1 MAVRDLSCK
10 FRVSA
15 TCPDGVIEA
24 YESIEEDWFCV
35 GVQWHPESN
44 TASALDLQIFEAF
57 IEASEQQEVP
67 ADTIPMT
74 EMFRRAA

>member
-1 MAVRDLSCK
+1 MAVRDLAGR

-24 YESIEEDWFCV
+24 YESIEDDWFCI
-35 GVQWHPESN
+35 GVQWHPESS

-57 IEASEQQEVP
+57 IDAAAREAAP
-67 ADTIPMT
+67 ADILPMSDL
-74 EMFRRAA
+74 MRKAA

>member
-1 MAVRDLSCK
+1 MRDLSGR

-24 YESIEEDWFCV
+24 YESIEEDWFCL

-57 IEASEQQEVP
+57 TDAAAREAQPV
-67 ADTIPMT
+67 DVIPMN
-74 EMFRRAA
+74 EMMRRAA